1 MELGLF
7 IQEPAKSSGLLF
19 KKPEVV
25 LFTGPMFVGKTT
37 TMFKAVTDHADKG
50 DHSVI
55 IKPGTDSRGSFD
67 TIFTHDGDKKN
78 QNVSIIVADTIQ
90 EAFLSLPDNV
100 KVVGI
105 DEGQFFPDLYKLT
118 DSQKGLNIY
127 ISALSGDFLQR
138 PFAGIEKLVAACTE
152 LKVVTLTGKCMGE
165 DGCPNPSE
173 YSIRSIKD
181 DRLVVVGGSE
191 LYKAVCYKC
200 LKFQE

>member
-1 MELGLF
+1 MESGLF
-7 IQEPAKSSGLLF
+7 TQEPVKSSGLLF

-37 TMFKAVTDHADKG
+37 TMFKAVADHADKG

-55 IKPGTDSRGSFD
+55 IKPGMDSRGSFD

-90 EAFLSLPDNV
+90 KAFLSLPDDV

-118 DSQKGLNIY
+118 ESQKVLNIY
-127 ISALSGDFLQR
+127 ISALSGDYLQQ
-138 PFAGIEKLVAACTE
+138 PFVSVNKLIAACDS
-152 LKVVTLTGKCMGE
+152 LKIVTLTGRCMGE
-165 DGCPNPSE
+165 DDCPNPSE
-173 YSIRSIKD
+173 YSIRSMKD

-191 LYKAVCYKC
+191 LYKAVCYNC
-200 LKFQE
+200 LKFRE